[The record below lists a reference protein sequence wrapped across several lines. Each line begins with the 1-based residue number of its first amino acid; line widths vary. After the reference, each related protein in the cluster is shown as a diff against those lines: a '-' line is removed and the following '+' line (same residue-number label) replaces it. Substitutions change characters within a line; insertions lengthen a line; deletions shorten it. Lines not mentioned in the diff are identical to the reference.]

1 MTLLGIRLTVLAGK
15 TIPVPPPRAL
25 TESVASVEVTHSDE
39 GRSGFQ
45 IVFQVGRD
53 RTNYL
58 DFPHLQN
65 EQFKPFSRIILMVS
79 LGVLPQVI
87 MDGIITHQQLSPSN
101 NSGGS
106 TLTVTGEDVS
116 VMMDREEK
124 NVEHPAQPE
133 AAIAAKII
141 GQYAQYGLIAQIIPP
156 PSLDAP
162 TPVERIPTQ
171 QGTDLAYLNDLA
183 RRYNYVFYV
192 SPGPAPGTNTAYWG
206 PLIRQGV
213 PQPALSYNLGNNS
226 NIESLEFQNDALSA
240 TAVTGQVQDRLTNL
254 TLPVVSL
261 ASLLPALSGNPPDLS
276 SLLTVGR
283 ESFRANGQNVVQ
295 AFAQAQAQADAST
308 RDVVTAE
315 GELNALRYGGIL
327 QSRRLVGLR
336 GVGLSYSGNYYVKK
350 VTHTLTHES
359 YKQRFTLAR
368 EGTGAALPLVR
379 P

>member
-1 MTLLGIRLTVLAGK
+1 MTLLGIRLTVLAGA
-15 TIPVPPPRAL
+15 TLPVPLPKAL
-25 TESVASVEVTHSDE
+25 TESIASVEVTHSDE
-39 GRSGFQ
+39 ARSGFQ

-65 EQFKPFSRIILMVS
+65 NQLKPFARVILMVT
-79 LGVLPQVI
+79 LGLIPQVI
-87 MDGIITHQQLSPSN
+87 MDGIVTNQQLSPSN
-101 NSGGS
+101 DPGGS
-106 TLTVTGEDVS
+106 TLTITGEDVS

-133 AAIAAKII
+133 NIIATKII
-141 GQYAQYGLIAQIIPP
+141 GQYAQYGLIPQVIPP

-162 TPVERIPTQ
+162 PPTERIPTQ
-171 QGTDLAYLNDLA
+171 QVTDLSYLQDLA

-192 SPGPAPGTNTAYWG
+192 SPGPLPGSNTAYWG

-213 PQPALSYNLGNNS
+213 PQPALSYNLGSHS
-226 NIESLEFQNDALSA
+226 NIESLDFQNDALSA

-283 ESFRANGQNVVQ
+283 QTFRANGQNVVQ
-295 AFAQAQAQADAST
+295 AYAQAQAQADAST

-315 GELNALRYGGIL
+315 GELNALRYGGVL
-327 QSRRLVGLR
+327 QARSLVGLR

-350 VTHTLTHES
+350 VTHAITNET

-368 EGTGAALPLVR
+368 EGNGAAASLVR